1 MVGPVVY
8 EASVP
13 FLRKALQN
21 QIKLLKAGQE
31 WCNENGHET
40 GKLTE
45 ARLGSDTFVRS
56 ALLFSRT
63 LLTFSRV
70 SPFT

>member
-21 QIKLLKAGQE
+21 QVKILNAGKDWCKENKHDESKLAKATL
-31 WCNENGHET
+31 N
-40 GKLTE
+40 
-45 ARLGSDTFVRS
+45 SDMLVRHMS
-56 ALLFSRT
+56 VPA
-63 LLTFSRV
+63 
-70 SPFT
+70 

>member
-21 QIKLLKAGQE
+21 QVKLLNAGQE
-31 WCNENGHET
+31 WCKKNGHDT
-40 GKLTE
+40 GNLTK
-45 ARLGSDTFVRS
+45 ATLGPETFVCC
-56 ALLFSRT
+56 
-63 LLTFSRV
+63 TFGS
-70 SPFT
+70 SQDLY